1 MFNLSSSFL
10 AFTDS
15 VQRLIEVTK
24 ADSQSGIHQFLVN
37 HRSAYS
43 RIQGV
48 FDYVIQVADLRS
60 VRPDSVVLGQ
70 FCQGFKPVVGFLN
83 HDLPLVI

>member
-24 ADSQSGIHQFLVN
+24 ADRQSGIHEFLVN

-43 RIQGV
+43 
-48 FDYVIQVADLRS
+48 
-60 VRPDSVVLGQ
+60 
-70 FCQGFKPVVGFLN
+70 
-83 HDLPLVI
+83 